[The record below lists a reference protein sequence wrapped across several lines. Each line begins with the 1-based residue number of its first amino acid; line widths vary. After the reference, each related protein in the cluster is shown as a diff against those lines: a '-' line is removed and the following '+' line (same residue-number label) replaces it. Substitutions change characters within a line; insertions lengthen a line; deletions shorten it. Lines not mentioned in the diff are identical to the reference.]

1 MNAEYNCLFLSR
13 AHYRNN
19 GKPKSQ
25 QRTKQ
30 ITGKLD
36 QLTEAQV
43 HGNGSN
49 CLQARHYKIKA
60 PLVNQAT

>member
-25 QRTKQ
+25 QR
-30 ITGKLD
+30 TGKLD

>member
-19 GKPKSQ
+19 EKPKSQ
-25 QRTKQ
+25 QTTKQ
-30 ITGKLD
+30 ITEKLD

-43 HGNGSN
+43 NGNGSN